1 MCGSYCLHDDDDVSY
16 DGVLRVSVET
26 ADPYSGQKRHANIQ
40 VVELEFDGDAD
51 DDRSA

>member
-1 MCGSYCLHDDDDVSY
+1 MHDDDDVSY
-16 DGVLRVSVET
+16 DGVSWVSVET